1 VTTTTQGGTVN
12 LAARAGRWS
21 AAHWKTAT
29 VLWLAFV
36 AAAVVLGTMHGSTK
50 LTDAETTNGEAARAE
65 QILAKAHVDTPAGE
79 VVLVHSATAKAGS
92 PAFKA
97 VVSDVGTRLAR
108 TQDVRNVRPGDV
120 SKDGHSQLVQFDI
133 AGNSDT
139 ADARVQPAL
148 DAVSAVA
155 SAHRGWTIA
164 EVGDASVGKAM
175 NKVVNDGLAHAEHL
189 SLPITFAILLLA
201 FGAFVAAGLP
211 VLLAF
216 SAVLAAIG
224 LTHLSS
230 GWVHESDPTTS
241 VIVLMGMAVGVD
253 YSLFY
258 LKREREERRRGAN
271 KEEALARAAAT
282 SGRAVLVSGLTVM
295 TAVAGLMLS
304 GNSVFTSLGLG
315 AILVVLVA
323 MIGSLTVL
331 PALLAKLG
339 DKVDRGRLPFL
350 RRSNGDSPLWK
361 VILRP
366 ALRYPRITAFGA
378 VALLLAMA
386 SPALHMHTRNAGV
399 GEAPQS
405 LGIVKTYNQL
415 TKTYG
420 AQAAPAVVVVHA
432 ADVNAQ
438 RVRTGIAGL
447 RAGATGPIHETV
459 YDHRTVARVEVPI
472 AGDGDNA
479 ASVHALHRLRSDVIP
494 RTIGAVPGVEVAVT
508 GETAGS
514 EDFNTTIEHHM
525 PLVLAFVLLLTL
537 GLMLLCFRSLAV
549 ALTAVVL
556 NSLSVAAAYGVL
568 TWVFQDG
575 HLAGPLGFHSTG
587 AIIPWVPLFLF
598 AVLFGLSMDYH
609 VFIVSRIRELVDR
622 GYSTRDAVERGILST
637 AGTVTSAA
645 FVMVAVFSIF
655 ATLGLLS
662 IKQMGL
668 GLGVAVLVDAT
679 IIRALLLPATMAIL
693 GERNWWLPRVFKRL
707 PELDLASEAP

>member
-1 VTTTTQGGTVN
+1 MN
-12 LAARAGRWS
+12 LAARAGGWS

-29 VLWLAFV
+29 FAWLAFV
-36 AAAVVLGTMHGSTK
+36 AAAVVFGTMHGATK
-50 LTDAETTNGEAARAE
+50 LSDAETTNGEAARAE
-65 QILAKAHVDTPAGE
+65 RILADAHIHTPAGE
-79 VVLVHSATAKAGS
+79 VVLVHSATTSARS
-92 PAFKA
+92 RAFQA
-97 VVSDVGTRLAR
+97 VVF
-108 TQDVRNVRPGDV
+108 DVRNRLAHTKDVRKARIGDV
-120 SKDGHSQLVQFDI
+120 SKDGHSQLIRFDI
-133 AGNSDT
+133 AGNPDT
-139 ADARVQPAL
+139 ADERVQPAL
-148 DAVSAVA
+148 DAVSAAA
-155 SAHRGWTIA
+155 SQHRSWTIA
-164 EVGDASVGKAM
+164 EVGDASVNKAM
-175 NKVVNDGLAHAEHL
+175 NKVVSGGLSRAEHL

-230 GWVHESDPTTS
+230 GWVHEADPTAS

-258 LKREREERRRGAN
+258 LKREREERRRGLSAD
-271 KEEALARAAAT
+271 EALAHAAAT

-295 TAVAGLMLS
+295 TAVAGLTLS
-304 GNSVFTSLGLG
+304 GNSAFTSLGLG

-323 MIGSLTVL
+323 MVGSLTVL
-331 PALLAKLG
+331 PALLARLG

-350 RRSNGDSPLWK
+350 RRRTGDSRLWK
-361 VILRP
+361 AILRP
-366 ALRYPRITAFGA
+366 ALAYPRITALGA

-386 SPALHMHTRNAGV
+386 SPALHMHTRDAGV
-399 GEAPQS
+399 GEAPQN
-405 LGIVKTYNQL
+405 LPVVKTYNQL
-415 TKTYG
+415 TRAYG
-420 AQAAPAVVVVHA
+420 TQAAPAVVVVRA
-432 ADVNAQ
+432 ANVNAPA
-438 RVRTGIAGL
+438 VRAGIDGL

-459 YDHRTVARVEVPI
+459 YDDNTVARVGVPI

-479 ASVHALHRLRSDVIP
+479 ASVRALHHLRSEVIP
-494 RTIGAVPGVEVAVT
+494 RTIGAVSGVAVAVT

-514 EDFNTTIEHHM
+514 DDFNTTIRNHM
-525 PLVLAFVLLLTL
+525 PLVLGFVLMLTL
-537 GLMLLCFRSLAV
+537 VLMLLCFRSLAV

-568 TWVFQDG
+568 TWIFQDG

-622 GYSTRDAVERGILST
+622 GYSTRDAVDRGIRST

-679 IIRALLLPATMAIL
+679 IVRALLLPATMAIL
-693 GERNWWLPRVFKRL
+693 GERNWWLPRVFRRL
-707 PELDLASEAP
+707 PKLDLAAEAW